1 MHTTSGYIPIR
12 GSRIFFET
20 TGEGEPVLLL
30 HGGLGTIDDFASQRP
45 TLAGC
50 FKVVAFERPGHGH
63 TADIAEPFSFAAM
76 LGYTIDFIEAS
87 TLGPVNLVGWS
98 DGAILSL
105 LLAIS
110 RPDLLKRMVCVSGNF
125 DTSFYTAGTLERFRS
140 ATLESFGRDQAKL
153 LRRYDDISPDGPVH
167 FSVVLE
173 KTITMWSR
181 EPNITREEL
190 AKIKAPTL
198 VMSGDSDVIPLDHT
212 VTLFRSIKGAEL
224 CVIPGA
230 THFLLSERPE
240 ATTRAILDFL
250 LDEES

>member
-250 LDEES
+250 MDEES